1 MILTYVYSIEDDD
14 KREIVESIYNLYYKK
29 MYATAYDILKNYHD
43 SLDALQDAFYNITA
57 TYDKFRK
64 PKDRSTAALVHIYT
78 KYAAINIYNRNK
90 RYSKI
95 VDTYEDVYESICD
108 IEDEEADVEKIVID
122 KETSLIVSNA
132 VDRLEDMYRDVI
144 VLKYYYHMK
153 NIHIAK
159 ILNIETGKVNS
170 RIFRAKNKLRD
181 ILGDEV
187 YERITH

>member
-132 VDRLEDMYRDVI
+132 VDRLEDKRIIVI
-144 VLKYYYHMK
+144 VRVKDSNGEISSKTWNLLWAYK
-153 NIHIAK
+153 K
-159 ILNIETGKVNS
+159 IKI
-170 RIFRAKNKLRD
+170 I
-181 ILGDEV
+181 
-187 YERITH
+187 